1 MQLIELAKT
10 LFTSTIVT
18 LVIACQSANAQLP
31 PIVDSSESNNDS
43 QPGITIKE
51 NLGNSPQII
60 NVAAASLK
68 VSCQDLKT
76 VVQKG
81 DNQAV
86 LLTWSYDGFGKE
98 YTPEKRCQIVSER
111 LQKAANINGG
121 TFKNLKIASGTV
133 NSLAVICAIRANS
146 SKCNRQN
153 MLFTLKPENARNPDA
168 VIQRIFSFARD
179 GSGSIDESATA
190 QQQSTVDTNLGNWEQ
205 KAFPQVQRAATIKPK
220 APNSST
226 KPNTSNTGF

>member
-10 LFTSTIVT
+10 LFTGTTV
-18 LVIACQSANAQLP
+18 LVLACQSVTAQLP
-31 PIVDSSESNNDS
+31 PAINSSENNNDS

-51 NLGNSPQII
+51 TIGNSPQIT

-81 DNQAV
+81 DHQAV
-86 LLTWSYDGFGKE
+86 LLTWGYDGFGKE

-153 MLFTLKPENARNPDA
+153 MLFTLKPENARNPEA
-168 VIQRIFSFARD
+168 VIQKIFSFARD
-179 GSGSIDESATA
+179 GSSSIDESAT

-205 KAFPQVQRAATIKPK
+205 KAFPQVQRAATVKPK
-220 APNSST
+220 PPNPT
-226 KPNTSNTGF
+226 VKPSTSNAGF